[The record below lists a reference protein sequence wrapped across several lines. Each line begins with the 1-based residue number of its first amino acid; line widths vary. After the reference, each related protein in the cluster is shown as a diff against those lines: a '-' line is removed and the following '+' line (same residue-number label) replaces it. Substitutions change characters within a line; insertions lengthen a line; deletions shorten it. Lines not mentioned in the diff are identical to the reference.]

1 MRGRNR
7 HVPGAHG
14 QHRLTGNRLTGNRLT
29 LSRTLLQPVDPAL
42 KTVDL
47 IVKPLHPAGKA
58 YSFFVTH

>member
-14 QHRLTGNRLTGNRLT
+14 QHRLTGNRLT